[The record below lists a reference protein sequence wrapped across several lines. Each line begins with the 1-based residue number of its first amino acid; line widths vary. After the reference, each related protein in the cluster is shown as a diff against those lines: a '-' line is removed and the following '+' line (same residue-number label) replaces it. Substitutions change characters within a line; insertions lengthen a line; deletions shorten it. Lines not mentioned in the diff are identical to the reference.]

1 MFKKF
6 EEKEN
11 VSSVQQL
18 KSSVQ
23 KGIRNSI
30 LDTYPDISEY
40 LDTFLPKKDQFK
52 VVKCHDHVELLIN
65 SGGDLLFWRHHNE
78 PWIPTLRL
86 LHQFPFLLPPQ
97 MVDKGAIK
105 FVLSGANIMC
115 PGLTHPNAKMTPCD
129 KGVVVAIFA
138 EGKSHPLAI
147 GKTSMSTQDIKTKNK
162 GIGVEN
168 YHYLND
174 GLWQIK
180 QFK

>member
-1 MFKKF
+1 M
-6 EEKEN
+6 
-11 VSSVQQL
+11 
-18 KSSVQ
+18 
-23 KGIRNSI
+23 G
-30 LDTYPDISEY
+30 
-40 LDTFLPKKDQFK
+40 
-52 VVKCHDHVELLIN
+52 
-65 SGGDLLFWRHHNE
+65 LFWRHHNE

-115 PGLTHPNAKMTPCD
+115 PGLTHPNAKMTPCE

-138 EGKSHPLAI
+138 EGKTHPLAI
-147 GKTSMSTQDIKTKNK
+147 GKTSMSTQDIKQKNK